1 VALLLLKWHESWI
14 GKLFL
19 QHTTTTQHPL
29 SNTHTYIRSATL
41 VTYGGMSKK
50 PVQIP
55 TSVLIFKDIRLT
67 GFWLSRWMEEH
78 SAKEKTEMFDA
89 IWDLIKNKGLTVWTE
104 RYALTSP
111 PLLPSLVH

>member
-1 VALLLLKWHESWI
+1 VALLLLKWQESWI

-19 QHTTTTQHPL
+19 QHTPSL
-29 SNTHTYIRSATL
+29 SNTQTYNRSATM

-78 SAKEKTEMFDA
+78 SAQEKTVMFNA

-104 RYALTSP
+104 RYALS
-111 PLLPSLVH
+111 

>member
-1 VALLLLKWHESWI
+1 
-14 GKLFL
+14 
-19 QHTTTTQHPL
+19 
-29 SNTHTYIRSATL
+29 
-41 VTYGGMSKK
+41 
-50 PVQIP
+50 
-55 TSVLIFKDIRLT
+55 
-67 GFWLSRWMEEH
+67 MEEH